1 MNSTRRLGR
10 RIASLRARLV
20 PAVIPVIVVSDL
32 GGREIARIT
41 GSGENVLRR
50 KKRRLRP
57 PPALPQD

>member
-1 MNSTRRLGR
+1 MNATSRLGR

-32 GGREIARIT
+32 GGREIVRIT
-41 GSGENVLRR
+41 GSGENALRR